1 MKFSA
6 KFSRKQAL
14 FVLIFAALAL
24 VADRINVSSIVGA
37 PGQTFTLF
45 QFFGPI
51 AGAFLGAWLG
61 IAAVLGAEL
70 VNFALLGKAVTAINV
85 MRLFPMLFATWYFAK
100 GKDAKA
106 GIAVP
111 LAAMALFWLN
121 PIGLEA
127 WPYALYWLIPVGARL
142 FAADNL
148 FAKSLGTTFTAH
160 AVGSVAFLYATGMAA
175 PAWMALIPQVA
186 VERLLFG
193 AGIACSFVVMNAVL
207 AALTSRWKL
216 EFLSIEP
223 RYALFRSR
231 TRRR

>member
-1 MKFSA
+1 M
-6 KFSRKQAL
+6 KFSRKQVL
-14 FVLIFAALAL
+14 FVAIFGVLAL
-24 VADRINVSSIVGA
+24 VADRINVASVMGA

-45 QFFGPI
+45 QFFGPV

-70 VNFALLGKAVTAINV
+70 VNFVLLGKAVTAINV
-85 MRLFPMLFATWYFAK
+85 LRLFPMLFATWYFAK
-100 GKDAKA
+100 GKDTKA

-127 WPYALYWLIPVGARL
+127 WPYALYWLIPVIARI
-142 FAADNL
+142 FFKENL

-160 AVGSVAFLYATGMAA
+160 SVGSVAFLYTTGMAA

-186 VERLLFG
+186 IERLLFG
-193 AGIACSFVVMNAVL
+193 AGIAFSFVVMNSLL

-216 EFLSIEP
+216 KFLTIEP
-223 RYALFRSR
+223 RYALHRA
-231 TRRR
+231 